1 VEPHD
6 SSREVGLTVHPEDA
20 ALPVSGLPIDERIR
34 FFRAQASALHTRRAY
49 ASDLAHFASWG
60 GLLPRWPDASGAEGP
75 DRPTDPAQLERY
87 LAEHGDRLRITT
99 LRRRVAAIQRWHRH
113 TGHPAPGRDPRV
125 GVLLA
130 GIARAQAQARGMR
143 FRVRRAPP
151 LLERHLRALLD
162 VTASEDPR
170 ALRDRALFLLAWSL
184 GARRSELLRLEV
196 DDVRFEPD
204 GVDVSIAFSK
214 TDPEARGT
222 TLGIPRVDGRGCAV
236 RALEDWLGSARLRSG
251 FLFRRID
258 RWGRVAHA
266 PLCDESLGRILKRRL
281 AQAGVAGAER
291 FSAHSFR
298 AGMITQGIL
307 QRADS
312 AEVQERSRHR
322 SRDVFQQYVRE
333 SPARA
338 DSFVAAM
345 LRRL

>member
-1 VEPHD
+1 VKSHD
-6 SSREVGLTVHPEDA
+6 PGRDDGLPQLRQET
-20 ALPVSGLPIDERIR
+20 ALPVSGLAIDERIR
-34 FFRAQASALHTRRAY
+34 FFRAQASSLQTRRAY
-49 ASDLAHFASWG
+49 ASDLTHFASWG
-60 GLLPRWPDASGAEGP
+60 GVLPRWPDAAGAEGP
-75 DRPTDPAQLERY
+75 DRPTDPAQVESY
-87 LAEHGDRLRITT
+87 LAEHGDRLRIAT
-99 LRRRVAAIQRWHRH
+99 LRRRVAAINRWHRH
-113 TGHPAPGRDPRV
+113 TGHPAPGNDPRMR
-125 GVLLA
+125 VLLA
-130 GIARAQAQARGMR
+130 GIARAQGQARGSR

-162 VTASEDPR
+162 VTRGEDPR

-196 DDVRFEPD
+196 EDVRFEPD
-204 GVDVSIAFSK
+204 GADVAIAFSK
-214 TDPEARGT
+214 TDPEGRGAM
-222 TLGIPRVDGRGCAV
+222 LGIPRVDGRGCAV
-236 RALEDWLGSARLRSG
+236 RALEEWLRVAGLRSG
-251 FLFRRID
+251 FLFRRVD
-258 RWGRVAHA
+258 RWGRISGA

-281 AQAGVAGAER
+281 AEAGIPGAER

-307 QRADS
+307 QHADS
-312 AEVQERSRHR
+312 AQVQERSRHR